1 MIFYVGKCCI
11 LSKDKETIDALL
23 INLSNTCKLTD
34 ERGVKSYLDMNV
46 SKDPNGTITMS
57 QPENVILKNMN
68 MEMGGIKNGT
78 IVK

>member
-23 INLSNTCKLTD
+23 INLSNTFKLTD